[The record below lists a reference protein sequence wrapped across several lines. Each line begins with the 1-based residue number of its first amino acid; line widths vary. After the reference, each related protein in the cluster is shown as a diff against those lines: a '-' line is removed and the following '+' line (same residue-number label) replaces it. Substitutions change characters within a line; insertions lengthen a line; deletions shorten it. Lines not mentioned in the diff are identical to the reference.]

1 VSRRR
6 IYLMRHAAVAYFDN
20 GRPLRPDEVPLTE
33 EGIEQARA
41 AGAALAGVRFDR
53 VLSSGLPRTVETAR
67 IVAPGTEPEAWPELR
82 ELEGGRLGDI
92 PEDELERTFVHAF
105 HGVVPEDARFL
116 GGETIGSLFDRVLPA
131 LDRLLADPDWDVVLA
146 VLHGGVNRA
155 ILSYALTGD
164 RMFLGGF
171 EQAPGCIDVL
181 DVGDVGAAR
190 GADRQDVR
198 ASPARPSATAG
209 RDADRGPAAG
219 ANWIVRAVN
228 VAPYDPVHLRGRT
241 TTMEELW
248 SQFGNT

>member
-6 IYLMRHAAVAYFDN
+6 IYLMRHAAVAYFDD
-20 GRPLRPDEVPLTE
+20 GRPLRPDDVPLTD

-41 AGAALAGVRFDR
+41 AEEALAGVEFDR
-53 VLSSGLPRTVETAR
+53 VLTSGLPRTVETAR
-67 IVAPGTEPEAWPELR
+67 IVAPSVEPEAWEDLR

-92 PEDELERTFVHAF
+92 PEDELERTFVRAF

-131 LDRLLADPDWDVVLA
+131 LDWLLADRGWDVVLA

-155 ILSYALTGD
+155 ILSYALTGE

-171 EQAPGCIDVL
+171 EQAPACINVL
-181 DVGDVGAAR
+181 DVD
-190 GADRQDVR
+190 
-198 ASPARPSATAG
+198 PSG
-209 RDADRGPAAG
+209 
-219 ANWIVRAVN
+219 WIVRAVN
-228 VAPYDPVHLRGRT
+228 VAPYDPVHLRGRL

-248 SQFGNT
+248 AEFRST